1 MRKVLLIL
9 AYTLYAITAEAQA
22 TGEDLD
28 SLKQQFM
35 QETEALTAEYD
46 EFVKQ
51 AEKEYQEYLAATLAE
66 FAVYENNIKQI
77 WGGDSIV
84 YNNRTNWVE
93 YSKDLTSRSIVDF
106 NEGEITVEVIVDES
120 EDAETID
127 IKLAQA
133 VESLL
138 NSRGSICD
146 YRPGIEKAEPLTK
159 RPVLEGLIDFS
170 PYNLDNGDTQLA
182 KAPVRNIPPAPT
194 VRGTELALA
203 QKEGNG
209 AADKKP
215 EKAKD
220 TNIRAKERAKEKSK
234 TLAERREEARQK
246 AQLKVEKQEEKT
258 SAATKSA
265 VNKQAEEVGNALA
278 EKRKEAQQKARQKV
292 EKWDYN
298 KENTAELAK
307 KVVAQSKKTVTQA
320 TGKDGKK
327 RKVAQVP
334 MKLATNN
341 ISKQAALYKD
351 IIAEFSKKFQI
362 EEPLIYA
369 VIEQESGFRPNAVSP
384 ANAYGLMQLV
394 PNRGG
399 TDAYGFVYG
408 VYTAPDIEFLF
419 NPRNNIELGTAYL
432 HLLTYRMH
440 LKRVSDFDCRR
451 LCVIAAY
458 NTGEGNVFR
467 SFTGKI
473 SPCTNL
479 INNYPY
485 DKLYNHLIKNLPHPE
500 TRDYVEKVVKRRE
513 KYLKK

>member
-1 MRKVLLIL
+1 MRKILLIL

-35 QETEALTAEYD
+35 QETEALTAEFD

-159 RPVLEGLIDFS
+159 RPILEGLIDFS

-194 VRGTELALA
+194 VRGAELALA

-246 AQLKVEKQEEKT
+246 AQ
-258 SAATKSA
+258 
-265 VNKQAEEVGNALA
+265 
-278 EKRKEAQQKARQKV
+278 QKV

-307 KVVAQSKKTVTQA
+307 KVVAQSRKTVTQA

-394 PNRGG
+394 PRSGG